1 MAKSGDGNGE
11 TLAVEAGLRQPS
23 AAPLSSDRP
32 VLDSRALPGTYWPV
46 LGGRSVASRWRWRAL
61 AEDGEVAVVAERWR
75 PEEEQW
81 WPDEE
86 GDASWVEEEQPEVE
100 RW

>member
-61 AEDGEVAVVAERWR
+61 AEDGEVAVVAAR
-75 PEEEQW
+75 
-81 WPDEE
+81 
-86 GDASWVEEEQPEVE
+86 GGAVVAG
-100 RW
+100 